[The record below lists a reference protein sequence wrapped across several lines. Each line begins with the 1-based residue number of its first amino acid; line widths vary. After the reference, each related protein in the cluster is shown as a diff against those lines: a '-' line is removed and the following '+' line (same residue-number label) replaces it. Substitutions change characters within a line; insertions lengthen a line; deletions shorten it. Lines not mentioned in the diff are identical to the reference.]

1 MIQTTNLNC
10 QPTWMAVLRSPK
22 SQAQL
27 TTRVQQI
34 WTKKMMKMK
43 SSSNSK
49 LSLIKNMRKR
59 NQTVKLIRGIVSS
72 QVKPTKAK
80 MKAKAKA
87 KMEKN
92 LIRNKVMI
100 KLQMRRQPN
109 RKNLKRM

>member
-1 MIQTTNLNC
+1 
-10 QPTWMAVLRSPK
+10 
-22 SQAQL
+22 
-27 TTRVQQI
+27 VQQI

-80 MKAKAKA
+80 MKAKVKAKA
-87 KMEKN
+87 KAKIEKN

>member
-1 MIQTTNLNC
+1 
-10 QPTWMAVLRSPK
+10 
-22 SQAQL
+22 
-27 TTRVQQI
+27 
-34 WTKKMMKMK
+34 MMKMK